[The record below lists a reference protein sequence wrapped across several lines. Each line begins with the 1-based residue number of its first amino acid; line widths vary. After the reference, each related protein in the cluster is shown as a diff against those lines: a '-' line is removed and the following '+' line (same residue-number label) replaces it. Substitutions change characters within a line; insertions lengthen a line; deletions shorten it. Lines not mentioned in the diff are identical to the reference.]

1 MNKDPVSQIER
12 WGFVFLDR
20 NWGIR
25 VKFVYFVN
33 NVPYLSRTDISGR
46 PELGL
51 WGSSMIAVRFLYN
64 QMLFRV
70 KTGMLFKL

>member
-1 MNKDPVSQIER
+1 MNKDAVSQIER

-33 NVPYLSRTDISGR
+33 NVPYLSTTSPTFQGVDDPFTLISRADPNWDCG
-46 PELGL
+46 GL
-51 WGSSMIAVRFLYN
+51 
-64 QMLFRV
+64 Q
-70 KTGMLFKL
+70 